1 MSPQMPPKPDIAL
14 DLALAV
20 IASSDAPLLL
30 LNSALTVVAASRSFC
45 RVFEIDASTIQGR
58 PLAELGAGEWDMPQL
73 AALLRATA
81 SGYAEVQDYEM
92 DLKRQGRDNRSL
104 TINAHKLD
112 YTGGTDA
119 RLILAV
125 SDITDARMAE
135 KLKNDLLRD
144 KDALLKDKAILLQE
158 LQHRVA
164 NSLQIIASVL
174 MQSARKVQS
183 EETRT
188 HLFDAHQRVM
198 SVAALQQQL
207 AASAIGDVTLRPYLT
222 ILCDS
227 IGASMIRDRSKVS
240 LDVAVDDSVTSA
252 DVSVSLGLIVTE
264 LVINALKHA
273 FPGDSSGKIK
283 VDYNSRGPNW
293 TLSVSDTGAG
303 MPKDAM
309 NAKPGLGTNI
319 VQALAAQLEATIKVS
334 DAHPGTVV
342 AISHTQIA
350 AVQGAAGATP
360 SGQAV

>member
-1 MSPQMPPKPDIAL
+1 MALHASSSPDIAL

-30 LNSALTVVAASRSFC
+30 LNSSLTIVAASKSFC
-45 RVFEIDASTIQGR
+45 RVFQIDPATAQGR
-58 PLAELGAGEWDMPQL
+58 TLSELGAGEWNVPQL
-73 AALLRATA
+73 SALLRATA

-92 DLKRQGRDNRSL
+92 DLKREGRDNRCL
-104 TINAHKLD
+104 IINAHKLD

-125 SDITDARMAE
+125 SDVTDARVAE

-144 KDALLKDKAILLQE
+144 KDALLKDKAVLLQE

-198 SVAALQQQL
+198 SVAALQQHL
-207 AASAIGDVTLRPYLT
+207 AASTIGEVTLRPYLAA
-222 ILCDS
+222 LCES
-227 IGASMIRDRSKVS
+227 ISASMIRDHSKVS
-240 LDVAVDDSVTSA
+240 LDVAVDESITGA

-273 FPGDSSGKIK
+273 FPNDSSGKIK
-283 VDYNSRGPNW
+283 VDYSSRGPNW
-293 TLSVSDTGAG
+293 TLSVGDTGVGIA
-303 MPKDAM
+303 KDGA

-319 VQALAAQLEATIKVS
+319 VQALASQLQATIKVS
-334 DAHPGTVV
+334 EAHPGTVV
-342 AISHTQIA
+342 SVAHSQVA
-350 AVQGAAGATP
+350 AVHSAASATL
-360 SGQAV
+360 SENAV

>member
-1 MSPQMPPKPDIAL
+1 MAPQTPPNSDIAL

-20 IASSDAPLLL
+20 IGSSDAPLLL

-45 RVFEIDASTIQGR
+45 RVFQIDPARVQGI
-58 PLAELGAGEWDMPQL
+58 PLAELGAGEWNVPQL
-73 AALLRATA
+73 SALLRTTA
-81 SGYAEVQDYEM
+81 SGFAEVQDYEM
-92 DLKRQGRDNRSL
+92 DIKREGRENRSL
-104 TINAHKLD
+104 IVNAHMLD

-125 SDITDARMAE
+125 SDVTDARAAE

-144 KDALLKDKAILLQE
+144 KDALLRDKAVLLQE

-198 SVAALQQQL
+198 SVAALQHHL
-207 AASAIGDVTLRPYLT
+207 ATSAVGDVTLRPYLT
-222 ILCDS
+222 ALCES
-227 IGASMIRDRSKVS
+227 IGASMIRDHSKLS
-240 LDVAVDDSVTSA
+240 LDVSVDDSVTSA

-273 FPGDSSGKIK
+273 FPNDRSGKIK
-283 VDYNSRGPNW
+283 VDYASYGPNW
-293 TLSVSDTGAG
+293 TLSVSDSGVG
-303 MPKDAM
+303 MPKDVE
-309 NAKPGLGTNI
+309 NVKPGLGTNI
-319 VQALAAQLEATIKVS
+319 VQALASQLQGIIKIS
-334 DAHPGTVV
+334 EAHPGTKVSVV
-342 AISHTQIA
+342 HSQIA
-350 AVQGAAGATP
+350 AVQSTASAVP
-360 SGQAV
+360 SGHAV

>member
-1 MSPQMPPKPDIAL
+1 MAPHTPPHSDIAL

-45 RVFEIDASTIQGR
+45 RVFQIDPAAVQGR
-58 PLAELGAGEWDMPQL
+58 ALAELGAGEWNILQL
-73 AALLRATA
+73 SALLRATA

-92 DLKRQGRDNRSL
+92 DLKREGRDDRSL
-104 TINAHKLD
+104 IINAHKLD

-125 SDITDARMAE
+125 SDVTDARTAE
-135 KLKNDLLRD
+135 KLRNDLLRD
-144 KDALLKDKAILLQE
+144 KDALLKDKAVLLQE

-198 SVAALQQQL
+198 SVAALQQHL
-207 AASAIGDVTLRPYLT
+207 AASTAGDVTLRPYLT
-222 ILCDS
+222 VLCES
-227 IGASMIRDRSKVS
+227 IGASMIRDHSKLS
-240 LDVAVDDSVTSA
+240 LEVDVDDSTTSA

-273 FPGDSSGKIK
+273 FPNDSSGRIK
-283 VDYNSRGPNW
+283 VDYNSHGPNW
-293 TLSVSDTGAG
+293 TLSVSDTGVG
-303 MPKDAM
+303 MPK
-309 NAKPGLGTNI
+309 NAVNPKPGLGTNI
-319 VQALAAQLEATIKVS
+319 VQALAGQLQATIKVAE
-334 DAHPGTVV
+334 AHPGTMVSIV
-342 AISHTQIA
+342 HSQIA
-350 AVQGAAGATP
+350 AVQSAAAMPGGHAI
-360 SGQAV
+360 